1 MTTHYRIHEVSEYI
15 NWVYFFHAW
24 GFAPRFAT
32 IADIHGCD
40 SCRALWLARFP
51 EAERAKAAEAMQ
63 LFKEAQ
69 RMLNRLDEEGYQ
81 THALF
86 RLMDANSEANDL
98 WLEGTRFP
106 LLRQQ
111 TIREGE
117 IRKREGENNFCEGEF
132 YFCLADFVRPLS
144 GGIKD
149 RVGIFACSADASMET
164 RYPNDAY
171 KRMLA
176 QTLADRLAEATAE
189 RLHEQVRKH
198 IWGYAPDENLSIR
211 QLHNEEFQGIRPA
224 VGYPS
229 LPDQS
234 VNFLLDELLDMRTIG
249 IRLTENGM
257 MQPHASVSGLMLAH
271 PASRYF
277 SIGRIDE
284 GQLKDYAARRGLPVE
299 EMRRFLGGNL

>member
-1 MTTHYRIHEVSEYI
+1 
-15 NWVYFFHAW
+15 
-24 GFAPRFAT
+24 
-32 IADIHGCD
+32 
-40 SCRALWLARFP
+40 
-51 EAERAKAAEAMQ
+51 MQ
-63 LFKEAQ
+63 LFKEAR
-69 RMLNRLDEEGYQ
+69 RMLNRLDEEGHQ

-132 YFCLADFVRPLS
+132 YLCLADFVRPLS

-164 RYPNDAY
+164 RYPDDAY
-171 KRMLA
+171 KRMLV

-234 VNFLLDELLDMRTIG
+234 VNFLLDELLDMKTIG

-284 GQLKDYAARRGLPVE
+284 GQLKNYAARRGLPVE
-299 EMRRFLGGNL
+299 EMRRFLGGNI

>member
-1 MTTHYRIHEVSEYI
+1 MTLHYRIHEVSEYI

-24 GFAPRFAT
+24 GFQPCHAT

-40 SCRALWLARFP
+40 ACRALWLVRFP
-51 EAERAKAAEAMQ
+51 ESERAKAAEAMQ

-69 RMLNRLDEEGYQ
+69 RMLNYLDEERFQ

-86 RLMDANSEANDL
+86 RLMEANSVENDL

-111 TIREGE
+111 TTREND
-117 IRKREGENNFCEGEF
+117 I
-132 YFCLADFVRPLS
+132 YLCLADFVRPLHS
-144 GGIKD
+144 GIKD
-149 RVGIFACSADASMET
+149 KVGIFATTVDAKLEVL
-164 RYPNDAY
+164 YPDDTY
-171 KRMLA
+171 KHMLA

-189 RLHEQVRKH
+189 KLHEQVRQR
-198 IWGYAPDENLSIR
+198 IWGYAPDEKLSMK

-234 VNFLLDELLDMRTIG
+234 VNFLLDELLDMKIIG

-284 GQLKDYAARRGLPVE
+284 SQLKDYASRRGLTIE
-299 EMRRFLGGNL
+299 EMRKFLGENL

>member
-40 SCRALWLARFP
+40 SCRALWLTRFP
-51 EAERAKAAEAMQ
+51 ETERAKAAEAMQ
-63 LFKEAQ
+63 LFKEAR
-69 RMLNRLDEEGYQ
+69 RMLNRLDEEGHQ

-132 YFCLADFVRPLS
+132 YLCLADFVRPLS

-164 RYPNDAY
+164 HYPDDAY
-171 KRMLA
+171 KRMLV

-234 VNFLLDELLDMRTIG
+234 VNFLLDDLLHMADIG
-249 IRLTENGM
+249 IHLTEHGAM
-257 MQPHASVSGLMLAH
+257 LPHASVSGLMMAH
-271 PASRYF
+271 PAACYF
-277 SIGRIDE
+277 SVGKISLD
-284 GQLKDYAARRGLPVE
+284 QLSDYASRRGFSKE
-299 EMRRFLGGNL
+299 KMEKFLRHII